1 LFPLL
6 DASLSSNTG
15 AALRFLDQVHMTAGQ
30 NISLKNTG
38 LASSLRSLPLPGLY
52 LTCGVAALTLTA
64 ALVLPKGYPLAW
76 IGDSVQTVLQA
87 AAIVLAFQN
96 ARNTRS
102 QFRLFWLLVLLGML
116 MWLISQLIWC
126 AYELWYRIPMA
137 DTPVGD
143 TLLFIKLVPLL
154 AAAALEP
161 DKTQDSPFRAFGLL
175 DLAILII
182 TSLYLFAFYVYAY
195 RLLPGAT
202 QLYDYHFNV
211 AHTIGNQ
218 LFALVTGLAFFRAS
232 GSWRRVLGVFFF
244 SAVCYAIGSDF
255 SNSAIDLG
263 AYYTGSLYDVPLN
276 ASMAAIVW
284 LCLAGRSFPPP
295 APSGETSRMP
305 QPRSLGRFTFLSSHL
320 ALFVTISI
328 PAIGL
333 WLVASDS
340 ASSILFSFRLHV
352 TLITIFLLTLLLSIK
367 QDILS
372 ANLLG
377 SLRHLSATYSS
388 INRFKGHLLQS
399 EKLTTLGELVATASR
414 QISGAMTQ
422 IQEQASGII
431 LRSPAESRPAALA
444 AKISQYALRTDALAE
459 SLQRFAQE
467 SPLELAPV
475 DVKSLLESA
484 LHLSRIA
491 KLPHLR
497 VELRED
503 APAPPVLAD
512 SSQLLH
518 VFLQILSNAMDAL
531 QEVGGGEL
539 LISIHPCDPQVA
551 IQFADTGP
559 GLSHPEHV
567 FEPFFTTKPI
577 GKGTGLG
584 LSTCYGIIRQHNGDI
599 SCGNRLEGGAH
610 FTIFLPA
617 VSQQLPQS
625 AESSAVLES
634 RR

>member
-1 LFPLL
+1 
-6 DASLSSNTG
+6 
-15 AALRFLDQVHMTAGQ
+15 MTAGQ
-30 NISLKNTG
+30 NISTTNTS
-38 LASSLRSLPLPGLY
+38 LSSSRRALSLSGSY
-52 LTCGVAALTLTA
+52 LTCGVAAFTLFF
-64 ALVLPKGYPLAW
+64 ALVLPKGYPLAI
-76 IGDSVQTVLQA
+76 IGDSVQTLLQA

-102 QFRLFWLLVLLGML
+102 QFRLFWLLVFLGML
-116 MWLISQLIWC
+116 MWLIAQLIWC
-126 AYELWYRIPMA
+126 TYELWYRIPMA

-175 DLAILII
+175 DLAILIV
-182 TSLYLFAFYVYAY
+182 TSLYLFTFYVYAY

-202 QLYDYHFNV
+202 QLYDYRFNV

-218 LFALVTGLAFFRAS
+218 LFALVTGLAFFRAA
-232 GSWRRVLGVFFF
+232 GPWRRILGVFFF

-263 AYYTGSLYDVPLN
+263 AYYTGSLYDVALN
-276 ASMAAIVW
+276 TSMAGIVW
-284 LCLAGRSFPPP
+284 LCLAGRSFVPP
-295 APSGETSRMP
+295 AGSGEASQA
-305 QPRSLGRFTFLSSHL
+305 QPRSVARFTFAPSHL

-333 WLVASDS
+333 WLVAADS
-340 ASSILFSFRLHV
+340 GSGPLFSFRLYA
-352 TLITIFLLTLLLSIK
+352 TFITIFLLTLLLAIK
-367 QDILS
+367 QDIIS

-377 SLRHLSATYSS
+377 SLQHLSVTYSS

-399 EKLTTLGELVATASR
+399 EKLTTLGELVAIASR
-414 QISGAMTQ
+414 QISSAMTQ
-422 IQEQASGII
+422 IQEQASCII

-444 AKISQYALRTDALAE
+444 GKISQYALRTDALAE

-475 DVKSLLESA
+475 DVRSLLESA

-491 KLPHLR
+491 KLPNLR

-531 QEVGGGEL
+531 QEVSGGEL
-539 LISIHPCDPQVA
+539 LISIRPCDPHVS
-551 IQFADTGP
+551 IQFSDSGP

-567 FEPFFTTKPI
+567 FEPFFTTKPV

-617 VSQQLPQS
+617 AASQVPGN
-625 AESSAVLES
+625 LEPHLALEN
-634 RR
+634 R